1 MEARKELKAQ
11 EEVQQK
17 MRREMHR
24 GEVQNITKIL
34 HNQLLAN
41 APKPLSNKEKQSPVS
56 RSATPAQTTAQEE
69 QDAWRAMGASSGGK
83 PENYMITSA
92 RTKENLAVELGKTLT
107 MITLWFKSFGL
118 KVNET

>member
-69 QDAWRAMGASSGGK
+69 QWEHPQG
-83 PENYMITSA
+83 ENQKTAETI
-92 RTKENLAVELGKTLT
+92 KTLKKRKRVPGIHSKANIIGIQCQAKKGMT
-107 MITLWFKSFGL
+107 S
-118 KVNET
+118 

>member
-24 GEVQNITKIL
+24 VEVQNITKIL

-41 APKPLSNKEKQSPVS
+41 APKPLSNIEKQSPVS

-83 PENYMITSA
+83 PENCRNHQNSKKRERVPGIHSKANIIGIQCQAKKGMTS
-92 RTKENLAVELGKTLT
+92 
-107 MITLWFKSFGL
+107 
-118 KVNET
+118 